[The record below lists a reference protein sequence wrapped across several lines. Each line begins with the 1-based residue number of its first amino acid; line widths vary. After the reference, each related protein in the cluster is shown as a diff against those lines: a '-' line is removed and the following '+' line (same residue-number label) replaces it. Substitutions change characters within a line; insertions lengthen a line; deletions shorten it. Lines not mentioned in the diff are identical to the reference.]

1 MKLRVYTLMCVYM
14 YELASLM
21 FTQACKKGMC
31 IFQKKTLIMRRGV
44 RFKTH
49 HDFISMSKY
58 GLHSPDNRHMQST
71 TNPIAHTPSAQT
83 LPTNRPTP
91 PPHPI
96 RLFSIAFSCGKQW
109 PVSWPSIIW
118 VAAG

>member
-1 MKLRVYTLMCVYM
+1 M

-91 PPHPI
+91 PTLSVSFPLLLAVGSSGLYHDHP
-96 RLFSIAFSCGKQW
+96 LYGSLL
-109 PVSWPSIIW
+109 VSA
-118 VAAG
+118 VMRR

>member
-1 MKLRVYTLMCVYM
+1 
-14 YELASLM
+14 
-21 FTQACKKGMC
+21 
-31 IFQKKTLIMRRGV
+31 MRRGV

-71 TNPIAHTPSAQT
+71 TNPIAQT

-91 PPHPI
+91 PTLSVSFPLLLAVGSSGLYHDHP
-96 RLFSIAFSCGKQW
+96 LYGSLL
-109 PVSWPSIIW
+109 VSA
-118 VAAG
+118 VMRQ